1 MKIFFARKTVLLITF
16 LCAAALAS
24 FALDVPVADIIDDST
39 LRTSVRDA
47 WFIESPNRVL
57 AKPRVVHNLP
67 GGGRVELRTEAGKDE
82 FMVIFA
88 RELTSAG
95 GSGRF
100 PGWAQGSWILTR
112 RRDSGEVTR
121 IRVFLRSDPFTYI
134 QFRPMS
140 DARSQMDV
148 VLYDAFVV
156 RSMPVPVPMERLYT
170 MPVQEVLNLVGSRFP
185 ARYFEP
191 DPDNYRDQRQFI
203 ANVRARLPQL
213 EFADDGA
220 INEDGQFVYIETG
233 FDQQG
238 GHVGL
243 NCSGFTK
250 WLIDGILRPVTGQ
263 RLAIPPLKEPFGD
276 RGSSFT
282 EPWEALR
289 DPFFGLDWIRNLAS
303 QAWTTLR
310 SPAFATLEEIEVR
323 TDRFS
328 QMIVRR
334 GSSSSIQSYP
344 GFFGNAG
351 HGIEGLLPLLY
362 TLAIDEPGR
371 FYLAAVNNE
380 IGEPAT
386 PENLRGR
393 PRLRQFFHVAAL
405 VPYFN
410 ENGVFQVAVFESA
423 AETSINA
430 FRSRYPGHFVSL
442 VRIPV
447 ETAFDP

>member
-1 MKIFFARKTVLLITF
+1 
-16 LCAAALAS
+16 
-24 FALDVPVADIIDDST
+24 
-39 LRTSVRDA
+39 
-47 WFIESPNRVL
+47 
-57 AKPRVVHNLP
+57 
-67 GGGRVELRTEAGKDE
+67 
-82 FMVIFA
+82 
-88 RELTSAG
+88 
-95 GSGRF
+95 
-100 PGWAQGSWILTR
+100 
-112 RRDSGEVTR
+112 
-121 IRVFLRSDPFTYI
+121 
-134 QFRPMS
+134 MS

-220 INEDGQFVYIETG
+220 INEDGQFVYIENG